1 MKKKNFLFY
10 LVALSVVF
18 FSACD
23 ETIEVTGVTLDQTAL
38 TMGVEETATLVAT
51 IQPAGAEGT
60 VTWASSNTAVATV
73 NNGVVTSIIEGT
85 TNITAT
91 VGTFVATCAVT
102 VSQSVNF
109 RKSLEGSNY
118 YPIILDG
125 ISAAAIESKIV
136 ADFRPN
142 EENTFLYVWDGT
154 YTEGSSTGPN
164 FFGEVE
170 QWTSLVVGTAGWSGA
185 GFFTSNATA
194 LNQLQTV
201 TANADDYYL
210 HIGIKSRDNAT
221 HVFGLDGQSNVRFAI
236 GSTTFIDGNNQ
247 YVPIADFTRDG
258 EWQEI
263 EIPMST
269 LKTMGLLYSTD
280 MGDKNVMY
288 VLSGPVTGVTL
299 DLDAVFI
306 YKK

>member
-73 NNGVVTSIIEGT
+73 DNGVVTSIIEGT

-91 VGTFVATCAVT
+91 VGTFVATCEVT

-154 YTEGSSTGPN
+154 YTEGASTGPN

-170 QWTSLVVGTAGWSGA
+170 TWVSLVVGTSGWSGA

-210 HIGIKSRDNAT
+210 HIGIKSKDNAT